1 MMLTELD
8 PVVKRGLVTGVSLV
22 LRRYEDHDSDSRENF
37 SRGVGKLLQLS
48 NNKRRCGSIE
58 AWRGSAEA
66 QKHQG
71 VVVSWRGRIQ
81 AL

>member
-22 LRRYEDHDSDSRENF
+22 PRRYEDHDSNSRENL

-48 NNKRRCGSIE
+48 NNKPNDVMF
-58 AWRGSAEA
+58 
-66 QKHQG
+66 K
-71 VVVSWRGRIQ
+71 
-81 AL
+81 

>member
-22 LRRYEDHDSDSRENF
+22 LRRYEDHDSDSRENL

-48 NNKRRCGSIE
+48 NNKLTR
-58 AWRGSAEA
+58 
-66 QKHQG
+66 
-71 VVVSWRGRIQ
+71 
-81 AL
+81 

>member
-22 LRRYEDHDSDSRENF
+22 PRRYEDHDSNSRENL

-48 NNKRRCGSIE
+48 NNNTKTTTEKDFGKR
-58 AWRGSAEA
+58 AAE
-66 QKHQG
+66 G
-71 VVVSWRGRIQ
+71 CNPP
-81 AL
+81 